1 METNKTHDDRN
12 SFIPYL
18 IDDFLFVFKR
28 FMDQH
33 SLNGNSKITSIKECQ
48 IFKFQLIDGTP
59 MLQYKALIW
68 KNKYRK
74 IVSFMTPH
82 HLGFISN
89 VGMQY
94 FVEEFSQRIGNQTV

>member
-1 METNKTHDDRN
+1 MI
-12 SFIPYL
+12 F
-18 IDDFLFVFKR
+18 FVFKS

-33 SLNGNSKITSIKECQ
+33 PLNGNSKITSIKECQ

-68 KNKYRK
+68 KNKDRK
-74 IVSFMTPH
+74 TISFMTPH

-94 FVEEFSQRIGNQTV
+94 FVEEFSQTVGNQIV